1 MRWWVAVAFACVLS
15 GGVGAAQ
22 PPPDAVLRKEAGNY
36 YLKQRA
42 YEKAR
47 DEYLASLKVAPD
59 YADAHYNLG
68 VVYFFR
74 LRDYPRALYHFVRY
88 AQLRPDASDLDQVR
102 ELVLQALERI
112 EEAERQ
118 AYLRALDKGTA
129 EAIETFLEDH
139 PDTVY
144 RADAERK
151 LEILRRYEE
160 ERDRWQGEVG
170 AAYQQALA
178 RGTPEAMDAFLSR
191 YPDAPQAREARR
203 LRNLWAKEQAAES
216 EAFERAVAEGTPAAL
231 ERFLKAHPQGRYA
244 LQAQRRL
251 DHLAAAEKAF
261 RIAKQSRSIPGLE
274 AFLETYGDTPHQAE
288 ARQLLEELRA
298 EEKRAQEAAAAP
310 APAAEEP
317 AADAEEAARRARE
330 EVLRAQA
337 DQAWAEAEAADT
349 AEAYEAFRAAYPD
362 HPMAEEARR
371 RAAVLRENA
380 GAEAG
385 TAQEPPRASVE
396 EDWSRTQ
403 QEDTVEAYRAFL
415 KAHPE
420 GEEAEAARKR
430 LEELETRIQEA
441 EKSLP
446 REKREALERYRK
458 MLQGQ

>member
-1 MRWWVAVAFACVLS
+1 MRWCVAVAFACVLS
-15 GGVGAAQ
+15 VGVGAAQ
-22 PPPDAVLRKEAGNY
+22 PPPEAVLRKEAGNY
-36 YLKQRA
+36 YLKQRV

-47 DEYLASLKVAPD
+47 DEYLASLRMAPD

-88 AQLRPDASDLDQVR
+88 AQLRPEASDLDQVR
-102 ELVLQALERI
+102 ELVFQALERI
-112 EEAERQ
+112 EATERE
-118 AYLRALDKGTA
+118 AYLRALDRGTI
-129 EAIETFLEDH
+129 EAIETFLQEH

-144 RADAERK
+144 RPDAERK

-160 ERDRWQGEVG
+160 ERERWQGEVG

-191 YPDAPQAREARR
+191 YPDVPQAGEARR
-203 LRNLWAKEQAAES
+203 LLDLWAKEQAAES
-216 EAFERAVAEGTPAAL
+216 EAFQKAVAEGTLAAL

-244 LQAQRRL
+244 LEAQRRI

-261 RIAKQSRSIPGLE
+261 RIAKKSRSIPGLE

-298 EEKRAQEAAAAP
+298 EANRVEQTAP
-310 APAAEEP
+310 APAP
-317 AADAEEAARRARE
+317 AADAEETARRARE

-371 RAAVLRENA
+371 RAAVLREND
-380 GAEAG
+380 GAEAEA
-385 TAQEPPRASVE
+385 AQGVPQATVE
-396 EDWSRTQ
+396 EDWRRTRR
-403 QEDTVEAYRAFL
+403 EDTAEAYRAFL

-430 LEELETRIQEA
+430 LEELEARIHEA

-446 REKREALERYRK
+446 REKRKALERYRK
-458 MLQGQ
+458 MLEGQ